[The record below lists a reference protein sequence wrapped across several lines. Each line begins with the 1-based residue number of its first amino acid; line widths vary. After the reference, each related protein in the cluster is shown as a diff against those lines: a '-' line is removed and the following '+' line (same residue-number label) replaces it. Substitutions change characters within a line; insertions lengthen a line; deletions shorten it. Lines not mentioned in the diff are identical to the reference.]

1 MRQTLASL
9 LLICVACAHQ
19 TSDPVAPATA
29 RESGYRAAVFL
40 AGNRAGSQVV
50 TIGNAGET
58 VVDFEFAD
66 RGRGPKTHTVM
77 RVDDRALPT
86 SVEIS
91 GNDYLKTPIEERFS
105 LREGKATWTNTA
117 EKGTGASGSFY
128 TSMYGPPEELAA
140 LVRAALRS
148 NGRVSLYP
156 SGEARVRRVGELTL
170 RGTRV
175 HTYELSGLGFT
186 PFELW
191 LTDDLQFFAS
201 ASSWMSTIREGFES
215 DLQTLID
222 AQDARDKARTATL
235 AQRLARV
242 PTARRLTILNARVFD
257 PRTGTLSAPTTINVE
272 GTRIASIGVPQ
283 ERNAADILDAS
294 GKVVLPGLWDMH
306 THLGSEDGLLHIAA
320 GVTSVRDLGNDPDTV
335 LALRKSYDDGS
346 AIGPRIALAG
356 LIDGPGPFQGPTKM
370 LAANEAD
377 ARRFID
383 YFAEHGYT
391 GIKIYSSIVPELVPV
406 LTSYAHQKGLRVS
419 GHIPA
424 GMRASDAVQAGYDEI
439 QHANMLMLNFMPDVK
454 NTRTPARFTEVG
466 KRGADL
472 DLQSAEV
479 REFIAML
486 RDRKIVIDPTVAI
499 FEGMFTARAG
509 TMSPVY
515 AAIADR
521 LPPQVRRGF
530 LTGGLPVP
538 EGMDARYRASYR
550 RMLDLIA
557 EMHRQGVTVV
567 AGTDAMAG
575 FALHR
580 ELELYAEAGIPNAD
594 VLRIATLNAARVLGR
609 DQDLGTIEAGKLADF
624 VLVDGNP
631 LERMSDIRRIV
642 TIVKD
647 GKVYDAKELYAELGV
662 STP

>member
-19 TSDPVAPATA
+19 TSDPVAPVPE

-40 AGNRAGSQVV
+40 AGSRAGSQVV
-50 TIGNAGET
+50 TVGDGGET
-58 VVDFEFAD
+58 VVDFEFSD

-86 SVEIS
+86 SVQIS

-105 LREGKATWTNTA
+105 SSGGQATWTNTA
-117 EKGTGASGSFY
+117 ERGTGVAGSFY
-128 TSMYGPPEELAA
+128 TSMYGSPEELAA
-140 LVRAALRS
+140 LVRAALK
-148 NGRVSLYP
+148 NDGRISLYP

-170 RGTRV
+170 RGTRI
-175 HTYELSGLGFT
+175 HAYEISGLGFT

-215 DLQTLID
+215 DLQALID
-222 AQDARDKARTATL
+222 AQDARDKARTAAL

-242 PTARRLTILNARVFD
+242 PTARRLTILNARVFN
-257 PRTGTLSAPTTINVE
+257 PRTGTLSDPTTINVE

-320 GVTSVRDLGNDPDTV
+320 GVTSVRDLGNDANTV
-335 LALRKSYDDGS
+335 LALRKSFDEGS
-346 AIGPRIALAG
+346 AIGPRISLAG

-383 YFAEHGYT
+383 YFAARGYE

-454 NTRTPARFTEVG
+454 DTRTPARFTEVG
-466 KRGADL
+466 KRGAGL

-479 REFIAML
+479 REFIATL

-515 AAIADR
+515 ASIADR

-557 EMHRQGVTVV
+557 EMHRQGLTVV

-609 DQDLGTIEAGKLADF
+609 EQDLGTIEAGKLADF